1 MKWYFKKSPHGGRM
15 EIIMKSKHKILIA
28 GGDMRQVYC
37 ARRLS
42 ELYDI
47 SITGFD
53 KELVPS
59 EIPFAPAADKALFD
73 CAVLPVPP
81 LDASGMIS
89 SPCFKGS
96 LSPEDIKNIV
106 SPGGIIFAGRSD
118 RQLREAFREYEICDY
133 MEREDLNLKNS
144 IPTAEGAVQIA
155 LEELPVTLSG
165 ISVLIVGMGRIGRA
179 LAEILKGFG
188 SDVTAAVHNA
198 KGAANA
204 RIHGI
209 KSVCTDKMGSDY
221 DLVFNTVPHIVF
233 DRDLL
238 RRFGEKT
245 LFIDLASKPGGIDF
259 DAAAEFG
266 IKAIWA
272 LGLPGKTAP
281 ITSGEIIAETISG
294 ILSGTE
300 DDTDV

>member
-1 MKWYFKKSPHGGRM
+1 M
-15 EIIMKSKHKILIA
+15 EIIMKSKHKLLIA

-37 ARRLS
+37 ASRLS
-42 ELYDI
+42 DTYDAGI
-47 SITGFD
+47 IGFD
-53 KELVPS
+53 KEL
-59 EIPFAPAADKALFD
+59 IPAGLNPVSTAESTSFD

-81 LDASGMIS
+81 LNETGMIS
-89 SPCFKGS
+89 TPCFAGN
-96 LSPEDIKNIV
+96 LSPEDIKNLL
-106 SPGGIIFAGRSD
+106 SPGGIIFAGRTD
-118 RQLREAFREYEICDY
+118 RQLREAFKGYEICDY

-144 IPTAEGAVQIA
+144 VPTAEGAIQIA
-155 LEELPVTLSG
+155 LEELPVTLS
-165 ISVLIVGMGRIGRA
+165 SLRVLIVGMGRIGRA

-209 KSVCTDKMGSDY
+209 KSICTDKMDSDY
-221 DLVFNTVPHIVF
+221 ALVFNTVPHIIF
-233 DRDLL
+233 DRQRLGS
-238 RRFGEKT
+238 FGEKT

-259 DAAAEFG
+259 DAAAELG

-281 ITSGEIIAETISG
+281 ITSGEIIAETICG
-294 ILSGTE
+294 ILSGRE
-300 DDTDV
+300 DANV